1 MTTETFT
8 LTTPVFSSADGV
20 LFSAYRV
27 GSGYWSFT
35 LSYEA
40 ACEMLGARTQDREQ
54 VMLAFALNRPRILKA
69 IAAKALACDGERIV
83 LEPRDFD

>member
-1 MTTETFT
+1 MA
-8 LTTPVFSSADGV
+8 SSSPPTALEVATGRSHCRMKP
-20 LFSAYRV
+20 L
-27 GSGYWSFT
+27 
-35 LSYEA
+35 
-40 ACEMLGARTQDREQ
+40 EMLGARTQEREQ